1 MMIWFVIL
9 KEHQRF
15 GYWLWALRG
24 SGDHEGRPYGE
35 THFTCGVSSS
45 LPLLSALCGAKRLCM
60 LTFLLQR
67 LALALVSLFGVLV
80 LVFLMVR
87 LVPGDVVTNLIGL
100 DATASA
106 EQRQELRRLFGLDL
120 PLHTQFGVWF
130 GALLQGDLGSSLRT
144 NRTVLEDVALR
155 FPVTLQLT
163 VFALLI
169 ALLIAVP
176 LGVAAATNR
185 GKALD
190 TISSLFALL
199 GIAAPS
205 FWIAILCILFFSLQL
220 RWFPP
225 SGYVLFFEDPIGNL
239 KSMFLPSL
247 ALGLSLAAATTRIVR
262 SSLLE
267 VLLLDYTRTARA
279 KGLSE
284 RLVVYRHAFRNALI
298 PVVTVIGL
306 QVGNLLG
313 GTVIIEQIFGLPG
326 IGRFALEGINLRDYP
341 VVQGAVL
348 VVATGFVLVNVLV
361 DVLYALIDP
370 RVRFE

>member
-1 MMIWFVIL
+1 MI
-9 KEHQRF
+9 
-15 GYWLWALRG
+15 
-24 SGDHEGRPYGE
+24 P
-35 THFTCGVSSS
+35 
-45 LPLLSALCGAKRLCM
+45 
-60 LTFLLQR
+60 FLLKR
-67 LALALVSLFGVLV
+67 CGLALISLFGVLV
-80 LVFLMVR
+80 LVFAMVR

-100 DATASA
+100 DTNITP
-106 EQRQELRRLFGLDL
+106 ERREELRRLFGLDL
-120 PLHTQFGVWF
+120 PLHTQFGQWF
-130 GALLQGDLGSSLRT
+130 GALLQGNLGSSLRT
-144 NRTVLEDVALR
+144 ERSVLTDLALR

-163 VFALLI
+163 FFALII
-169 ALLIAVP
+169 ALLIAIP

-190 TISSLFALL
+190 TFASSFALL

-225 SGYVLFFEDPIGNL
+225 SGYVLFNEDPLGNL
-239 KSMFLPSL
+239 KTMFLPSL
-247 ALGLSLAAATTRIVR
+247 ALGLSLAAATMRIVR

-267 VLLLDYTRTARA
+267 VLMLDYTRTARA
-279 KGLSE
+279 KGLNE
-284 RLVVYRHAFRNALI
+284 RRVVYRHAFRNALI

-341 VVQGAVL
+341 VVQGAIL
-348 VVATGFVLVNVLV
+348 VVAGGFVLVNVLV

-370 RVRFE
+370 RVRFD

>member
-1 MMIWFVIL
+1 LLLHLEIYHFSFV
-9 KEHQRF
+9 
-15 GYWLWALRG
+15 LRL
-24 SGDHEGRPYGE
+24 
-35 THFTCGVSSS
+35 
-45 LPLLSALCGAKRLCM
+45 LPFAFPLM

-67 LALALVSLFGVLV
+67 FALALVSLFGVLV

-87 LVPGDVVTNLIGL
+87 LVPGDVVTNLVGL
-100 DATASA
+100 DSSATA

-120 PLHTQFGVWF
+120 PLHTQFVTWF
-130 GALLQGDLGSSLRT
+130 GGLIQGDLGSSLRT
-144 NRTVLEDVALR
+144 NRTVLEDLALR

-163 VFALLI
+163 VFSLLI

-190 TISSLFALL
+190 TLSSLFALL

-225 SGYVLFFEDPIGNL
+225 SGYVLFSEDPLGNL
-239 KSMFLPSL
+239 KSLFLPSL

-284 RLVVYRHAFRNALI
+284 RLVIYRHAFRNALI

-348 VVATGFVLVNVLV
+348 VVALGFVLVNVLV

>member
-1 MMIWFVIL
+1 LVCIQLFVLPI
-9 KEHQRF
+9 
-15 GYWLWALRG
+15 
-24 SGDHEGRPYGE
+24 SGIPEQPNLE
-35 THFTCGVSSS
+35 PLSS
-45 LPLLSALCGAKRLCM
+45 LLSSLSSHPM

-67 LALALVSLFGVLV
+67 LGLALVSLFGVLV

-87 LVPGDVVTNLIGL
+87 LVPGDVVTNLIGI
-100 DATASA
+100 DGTVSE
-106 EQRQELRRLFGLDL
+106 EQRASLRRLFGLDL

-130 GALLQGDLGSSLRT
+130 GGLVQGDLGSSLRT
-144 NRTVLEDVALR
+144 NRTVVEDLALR
-155 FPVTLQLT
+155 FPVTLQLA
-163 VFALLI
+163 VFSLLI
-169 ALLIAVP
+169 ALVIAVP

-190 TISSLFALL
+190 TLSSVFALL

-225 SGYVLFFEDPIGNL
+225 SGYVLFSEDPIGNL

-348 VVATGFVLVNVLV
+348 VVAAGFVLVNVLV

>member
-1 MMIWFVIL
+1 MF
-9 KEHQRF
+9 
-15 GYWLWALRG
+15 
-24 SGDHEGRPYGE
+24 S
-35 THFTCGVSSS
+35 
-45 LPLLSALCGAKRLCM
+45 
-60 LTFLLQR
+60 FLLQR
-67 LALALVSLFGVLV
+67 LALALFSLFGVML

-87 LVPGDVVTNLIGL
+87 LVPGDVVTNLVGL
-100 DATASA
+100 DSSATPA
-106 EQRQELRRLFGLDL
+106 QREELRRLFGLDL
-120 PLHTQFGVWF
+120 PIHVQFGQWF
-130 GALLQGDLGSSLRT
+130 GGLLQGNLGSSLRT
-144 NRTVLEDVALR
+144 DRPVLTDLALR
-155 FPVTLQLT
+155 LPVTLQLT

-169 ALLIAVP
+169 ALIIAVP
-176 LGVAAATNR
+176 LGVAAAQNR
-185 GKALD
+185 GKTID
-190 TISSLFALL
+190 TIASLLALL

-205 FWIAILCILFFSLQL
+205 FWIAILFVLVFSLQL

-225 SGYVLFFEDPIGNL
+225 SGYTLFSEDPIGNL

-247 ALGLSLAAATTRIVR
+247 ALGFSLAAATMRIVR

-267 VLLLDYTRTARA
+267 VLLLDYIRTAKA
-279 KGLSE
+279 KGLAA
-284 RLVVYRHAFRNALI
+284 RAVVYQHAFRNALI

-348 VVATGFVLVNVLV
+348 VVAAGFVLVNVLV
-361 DVLYALIDP
+361 DVMYALIDP